1 MAKFEVCA
9 QKYADLSDGGYGVAI
24 INDCKYGHD
33 IHDGTIQ
40 LSLFKSPTEPNPEA
54 DQGIIELTY
63 SLCPH
68 AGTLAESDVVKYAY
82 YLNYPM
88 SAVRAT
94 GDESTIPESYSAVT
108 LDRENV
114 ICETVKESEDGSD
127 TILRLY
133 ECRNRKTKVTL
144 STSYKFEK
152 AYLCDLM
159 ENPIKELEVV
169 DGKIKTDIAG
179 FEILTIKLM

>member
-1 MAKFEVCA
+1 
-9 QKYADLSDGGYGVAI
+9 
-24 INDCKYGHD
+24 
-33 IHDGTIQ
+33 
-40 LSLFKSPTEPNPEA
+40 
-54 DQGIIELTY
+54 
-63 SLCPH
+63 
-68 AGTLAESDVVKYAY
+68 
-82 YLNYPM
+82 M

-114 ICETVKESEDGSD
+114 ICETVKESEDGND

-133 ECRNRKTKVTL
+133 ECRNRKSKVTL

-159 ENPIKELEVV
+159 ENPIKELNVE